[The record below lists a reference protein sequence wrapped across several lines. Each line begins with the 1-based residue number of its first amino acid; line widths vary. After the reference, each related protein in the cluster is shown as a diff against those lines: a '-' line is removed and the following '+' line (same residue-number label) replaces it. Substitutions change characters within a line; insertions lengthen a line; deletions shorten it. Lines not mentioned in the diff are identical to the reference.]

1 MKKQVMMA
9 LTMLSLLV
17 TLAVTSVTA
26 QSSAGFMRIRIP
38 FEFAI
43 GDKTLAPGDYIV
55 KRSVSD
61 RPEMLL
67 IRSVDGDSVGYVL
80 TMNVHAKTR
89 QTESKLVFHQ
99 YKDKY
104 FLSQVWTAG
113 DSAGRELPNSG
124 RERAVARELAK
135 NTVERQTVTVI
146 AQRR

>member
-1 MKKQVMMA
+1 MKKQVMIVLA
-9 LTMLSLLV
+9 MLSLLV

-26 QSSAGFMRIRIP
+26 QSSADFMRIRIP

-67 IRSVDGDSVGYVL
+67 IRSVDGDSGGYLL
-80 TMNVHAKTR
+80 TMNVQAKTR
-89 QTESKLVFHQ
+89 QSESKLVFHQ
-99 YKDKY
+99 YKNQY

-113 DSAGRELPNSG
+113 DSAGRELHKSG
-124 RERAVARELAK
+124 RERAAARELAK
-135 NTVERQTVTVI
+135 NTGEPQTVTVV
-146 AQRR
+146 ANRR